1 MEWKEHYQ
9 RWMNF
14 EQLESTLKQQLQNLN
29 DTEQEEAFHKP
40 ISFGTGG
47 MRGELGPGINRMNV
61 YTIRKA
67 AKGLALHIEEK
78 GEEWKRK
85 GVVVAHDPRH
95 MSKSFAL
102 EIAKVMGVHGIK
114 TYLFTDI
121 RPTPLLSFA
130 VRHLK
135 TANGVMITASHNPP
149 EYNGFKVYNEDGGQL
164 PLEPSEELMELVK
177 SVDNELNIPV
187 LSEQEL
193 NAQNLLKWLEDEVD
207 QAYLKKL
214 ESMAYDHDM
223 PKDDL
228 NIVFT
233 PLHGT
238 ATSLVERGLKQQGFT
253 NLTLVKEQVIAD
265 PNFTT
270 VASPN
275 PEEHQAFTK
284 AIEYGEEV
292 LADLLIA
299 TDPDADRLGVA
310 VKDNENE
317 YQVLTGNQ
325 LGALLL
331 DYILRHE
338 QFNQGV
344 MVKTIVTSEMG
355 RAIAKSYGVETQD
368 VLTGFKFISEKI
380 KQFESTHEKQFVFGY
395 EESYGCLIKPFARDK
410 DAVQATVMTAEMA
423 AYWNKQGYTLYEA
436 LQQLYRKHGYYLE
449 DLHSVKLA
457 GLAGQEKI
465 NQMLQDFK
473 QINELN
479 VDGLKLQYKED
490 YSTLKRTNVE
500 TNEEETIQLP
510 KTNAI
515 KFIFDQNSW
524 CCLRPSGTEP
534 KIKFYFAVKGETEQE
549 AQDKLQSLKE
559 TILNLVKVEV

>member
-1 MEWKEHYQ
+1 MDWKDHYN

-14 EQLESTLKQQLQNLN
+14 EKLEATLKGQLHNLTE
-29 DTEQEEAFHKP
+29 TEQEEAFHQP

-67 AKGLALHIEEK
+67 TKGLALHIEEK
-78 GEEWKRK
+78 GEEWKEK

-95 MSKSFAL
+95 MSKQFSL
-102 EIAKVMGVHGIK
+102 EVAKVMGVHGIK

-164 PLEPSEELMELVK
+164 PLEPSEQLMEKVN
-177 SVDNELNIPV
+177 SVENELTIPV
-187 LSEQEL
+187 LSEEEL
-193 NAQNLLKWLEDEVD
+193 KEQNLLNWIEGEVD
-207 QAYLKKL
+207 QAYLRKVD
-214 ESMAYDHDM
+214 SMSYDHSM

-228 NIVFT
+228 SIVFT

-238 ATSLVERGLKQQGFT
+238 ATSLVEQGLKQQGFS
-253 NLTLVKEQVIAD
+253 NLTLVKEQVVAD

-275 PEEHQAFTK
+275 PEEHQAFAK
-284 AIEYGEEV
+284 AIEYGKQND
-292 LADLLIA
+292 AQLLIA

-310 VKDNENE
+310 VKDDSGE
-317 YQVLTGNQ
+317 YRVLTGNQ

-331 DYILRHE
+331 DYVLRHE
-338 QFNQGV
+338 SFNDGV
-344 MVKTIVTSEMG
+344 MIKTIVTSEMG
-355 RAIAKSYGVETQD
+355 RAIANSYGVETQD

-380 KQFESTHEKQFVFGY
+380 KQFEETNEKQFVFGY

-423 AYWNKQGYTLYEA
+423 AYWQKQGYNLYEA
-436 LQQLYRKHGYYLE
+436 LQQLYKQHGYFLE

-457 GLAGQEKI
+457 GLEGQEKI
-465 NQMLQDFK
+465 NQILEDFK
-473 QINELN
+473 HINEFN
-479 VDGLKLQYKED
+479 VDGLKLEYKED
-490 YSTLKRTNVE
+490 YSTLQRTNVQ
-500 TNEEETIQLP
+500 TGNEETINLP
-510 KTNAI
+510 RTNAI
-515 KFIFDQNSW
+515 KFKFDQDTW

-534 KIKFYFAVKGETEQE
+534 KIKFYFAVKGETEQQ
-549 AQDKLQSLKE
+549 AKDKLNALKQS
-559 TILNLVKVEV
+559 ILDHVKVEV